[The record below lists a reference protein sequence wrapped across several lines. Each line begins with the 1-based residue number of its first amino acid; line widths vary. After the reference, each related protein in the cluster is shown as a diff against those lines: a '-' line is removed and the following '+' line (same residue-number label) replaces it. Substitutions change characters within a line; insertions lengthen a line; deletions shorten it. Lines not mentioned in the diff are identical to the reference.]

1 MMDFG
6 LTPDHEA
13 VRNATREFCRREILP
28 HLHDWERAEQFPR
41 DVIPK
46 MAAQGL
52 LGLCIPRRYGGLGLD
67 YVSLGIIS
75 EEFERADTAFRVLI
89 AVHLGLNSLALLQ
102 WGSEEQKQRYLIP
115 QAHGEKLAAF
125 ALTEPDA
132 GSDVAGIRTT
142 ARRDGTRYILNGEKT
157 WISLADVADHFLVFA
172 YTDRAAESRGIS
184 AFIVER
190 GFDGVSSASIHHKL
204 GGRIGNT
211 GSIVLQDA
219 CVPVENRL
227 GEEGEGLKIALS
239 ALDNGRYTVA
249 AGAVGLIE
257 ACLEASVS
265 YAGQRQSFGQ
275 PIGKHQLV
283 QQKIARMAAGRDI
296 GRLLYYQVGWLK
308 NRGMRCTREVS
319 VAKWMNCDNAF
330 RAADDA
336 IQIHGAYGYSDEF
349 PVERY
354 FRNARGS
361 LIYEGTQ
368 EIHQLIQAEYALGY
382 RTDKPLSRPL
392 PPYPFEEDL

>member
-142 ARRDGTRYILNGEKT
+142 ARRDGNSYILNGEKT
-157 WISLADVADHFLVFA
+157 WISLADVADHFLAFA

>member
-1 MMDFG
+1 
-6 LTPDHEA
+6 
-13 VRNATREFCRREILP
+13 
-28 HLHDWERAEQFPR
+28 
-41 DVIPK
+41 

-67 YVSLGIIS
+67 YVSLGIVC

-102 WGSEEQKQRYLIP
+102 WGSEEQKLRYLVA
-115 QAHGEKLAAF
+115 QARGEKLAAF

-132 GSDVAGIRTT
+132 GSDVVGIRAT
-142 ARRDGTRYILNGEKT
+142 ARRDGEHYILNGEKT
-157 WISLADVADHFLVFA
+157 WISLADVADHFLIFA
-172 YTDRAAESRGIS
+172 YTDRAAGARGIS

-190 GFDGVSSASIHHKL
+190 GFDGVSSSSIHHKL

-211 GSIVLQDA
+211 GSIALQDA
-219 CVPVENRL
+219 HVPADNRI
-227 GEEGEGLKIALS
+227 GDEGEGLKIALS

-265 YAGQRQSFGQ
+265 YAEQRSSFGH
-275 PIGKHQLV
+275 PIGTHQLV
-283 QQKIARMAAGRDI
+283 QQKIARMVAGRDI
-296 GRLLYYQVGWLK
+296 GRLLYHQVGWLK

-319 VAKWMNCDNAF
+319 LAKWINCDNAF

-336 IQIHGAYGYSDEF
+336 VQIHGAYGYSDEF

-382 RTDKPLSRPL
+382 RTDKPLSRLL
-392 PPYPFEEDL
+392 PSYPFEADV

>member
-102 WGSEEQKQRYLIP
+102 WGSEEQKQRYLVP
-115 QAHGEKLAAF
+115 QARGEKLAAF

-132 GSDVAGIRTT
+132 GSDVAGIRAT

-157 WISLADVADHFLVFA
+157 WISLADVADHFLIFA
-172 YTDRAAESRGIS
+172 YTDRSAGARGVS
-184 AFIVER
+184 AFVVER
-190 GFDGVSSASIHHKL
+190 GFEGVSSSSIHHKL

-227 GEEGEGLKIALS
+227 GDEGEGLKIALS

-265 YAGQRQSFGQ
+265 YAEQRQSFGQ
-275 PIGKHQLV
+275 PIGKHQLI

-382 RTDKPLSRPL
+382 RTDKPLPRPL
-392 PPYPFEEDL
+392 PPYPFEEDA